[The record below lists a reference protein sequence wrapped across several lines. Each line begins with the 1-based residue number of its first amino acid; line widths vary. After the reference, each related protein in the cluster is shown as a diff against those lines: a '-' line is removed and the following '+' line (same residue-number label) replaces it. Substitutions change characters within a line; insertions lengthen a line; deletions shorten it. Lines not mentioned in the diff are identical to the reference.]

1 MLPSLCYRQNMEQV
15 KQRLWEDHFSEFG
28 RGVHM
33 FRTEKI
39 QRLVAMGI
47 PESLRGEL
55 WMTLS
60 GKKKKKIVAKFTE
73 RVCSS
78 PTGLKPLTGDVSRH
92 LLICTL
98 LSQQDKNSLHQ

>member
-1 MLPSLCYRQNMEQV
+1 MKE
-15 KQRLWEDHFSEFG
+15 RLWEDHFSEFG

-33 FRTEKI
+33 FRTEKT

-60 GKKKKKIVAKFTE
+60 GKTKMGGRTFFVQN
-73 RVCSS
+73 
-78 PTGLKPLTGDVSRH
+78 G
-92 LLICTL
+92 
-98 LSQQDKNSLHQ
+98 N

>member
-1 MLPSLCYRQNMEQV
+1 MSCFSLILWITVISSASSGLVNTSICHSVCLFQSMEPV
-15 KQRLWEDHFSEFG
+15 KERLWEDHFSEFG

-60 GKKKKKIVAKFTE
+60 GKK
-73 RVCSS
+73 
-78 PTGLKPLTGDVSRH
+78 
-92 LLICTL
+92 TL
-98 LSQQDKNSLHQ
+98 DGG

>member
-1 MLPSLCYRQNMEQV
+1 MEQV
-15 KQRLWEDHFSEFG
+15 KERLWEDHFVEFG

-60 GKKKKKIVAKFTE
+60 GKMKTDSVGEPVF
-73 RVCSS
+73 
-78 PTGLKPLTGDVSRH
+78 GH
-92 LLICTL
+92 LCAE
-98 LSQQDKNSLHQ
+98 QQSDTV